1 MQQLQCLT
9 TEVAIDD
16 GFNLIHERNMRPIAC
31 CRKPEL
37 PFVVES
43 ESVARRSA
51 VIYSIQ
57 QISADVTKEAM
68 DGLAPSFSS

>member
-1 MQQLQCLT
+1 
-9 TEVAIDD
+9 
-16 GFNLIHERNMRPIAC
+16 MRPLAC

-51 VIYSIQ
+51 VTDPIRE
-57 QISADVTKEAM
+57 ISVDVTKRVIDKYCTIRQARNLKVI
-68 DGLAPSFSS
+68 GSNPIPATKF

>member
-1 MQQLQCLT
+1 
-9 TEVAIDD
+9 
-16 GFNLIHERNMRPIAC
+16 MRPLAC

-51 VIYSIQ
+51 VIDPTRE
-57 QISADVTKEAM
+57 ISVDVTKRVIDEYCTIRQAHNLKGIGSNPIPATKYHA
-68 DGLAPSFSS
+68 DNSAVI